1 MIKIKS
7 AEEISKANLPE
18 LTRYS
23 DMYSK
28 FWDLQRYKGKD
39 QGAVSQQTEGRF
51 FKFFHRR
58 SIITLVCEL
67 VPTIVRTQ
75 ELR

>member
-39 QGAVSQQTEGRF
+39 QGAVSQQKEGRF
-51 FKFFHRR
+51 FLIF
-58 SIITLVCEL
+58 S
-67 VPTIVRTQ
+67 
-75 ELR
+75 